1 MTQGSCDEPGQV
13 ASAESFDVFSGK
25 RPLKLAFPTPK
36 RPRRGHLLC
45 QILQDVKRVPVQS
58 ISDIGEVVN
67 YGPSPNHRYGCD
79 GKLEPLPRRPR
90 LRNACQCSVKQLII
104 VIRFEDPTLQCP
116 PS

>member
-1 MTQGSCDEPGQV
+1 MTDGAYDEPVGV
-13 ASAESFDVFSGK
+13 GSDESVDGFSGK
-25 RPLKLAFPTPK
+25 LALEVAFPTLE